1 MREGSQ
7 DIDSKEK
14 LQSSVQV
21 GDDGQAGQLNTR
33 VTDAPGG
40 NSGSFSA
47 SSDDNKKVSR
57 EDIELVQNLI
67 ERCLQLYMNKG
78 EVVRTLS
85 NRARIE
91 PGFTTLVWQKL
102 EEENSEF
109 FRAYYIR
116 LKLKKQINLFN
127 HLLEHQY
134 NLMKYPVPQQVPFAP
149 TPNGI
154 HPMPAVNNMP
164 VGYPVLQQSGMA
176 APGQPHVSPM
186 ACGPPSSHIVN
197 GIPAP
202 GGYHPICMNS
212 GNGIME
218 NKTHETAH
226 AATAGSAM
234 SSDMVVSPSSAMSSN
249 HVSFTP
255 SEISGMCVDESST
268 NAAFGADVGN
278 GGPLQIGPDAAD
290 GSSLGR
296 QIWDFSLSDLS
307 ADLTNLGDLS
317 ALENYSGNPFLPSD
331 SDLLLESPDHDD
343 IVEYFA
349 DAINGPSQSDEEKP

>member
-91 PGFTTLVWQKL
+91 PGFTTLV
-102 EEENSEF
+102 
-109 FRAYYIR
+109 
-116 LKLKKQINLFN
+116 
-127 HLLEHQY
+127 
-134 NLMKYPVPQQVPFAP
+134 
-149 TPNGI
+149 
-154 HPMPAVNNMP
+154 NNMP

-226 AATAGSAM
+226 VATAGSAM

>member
-1 MREGSQ
+1 
-7 DIDSKEK
+7 
-14 LQSSVQV
+14 
-21 GDDGQAGQLNTR
+21 
-33 VTDAPGG
+33 
-40 NSGSFSA
+40 
-47 SSDDNKKVSR
+47 
-57 EDIELVQNLI
+57 
-67 ERCLQLYMNKG
+67 MNKG

-116 LKLKKQINLFN
+116 LKLKKQINMFN

-149 TPNGI
+149 NGI
-154 HPMPAVNNMP
+154 HPMPVNNMP
-164 VGYPVLQQSGMA
+164 MGYPVLQQPGMA

-186 ACGPPSSHIVN
+186 ACGPPSSHVVN

-202 GGYHPICMNS
+202 GGYHPIGMNS

-234 SSDMVVSPSSAMSSN
+234 SCEMAVSPSSAMSSN
-249 HVSFTP
+249 NHASFTP
-255 SEISGMCVDESST
+255 SEISGMCVDET
-268 NAAFGADVGN
+268 AANATFGAHVGN

-290 GSSLGR
+290 GSSLGQ

>member
-7 DIDSKEK
+7 DIESKEK
-14 LQSSVQV
+14 LQSLVQGGDEEQAEHFSTGVTGAPV
-21 GDDGQAGQLNTR
+21 GD
-33 VTDAPGG
+33 
-40 NSGSFSA
+40 SGSVSTA
-47 SSDDNKKVSR
+47 SNTNKKVSR

-102 EEENSEF
+102 EEENYEF
-109 FRAYYIR
+109 FQAYYIR

-127 HLLEHQY
+127 NLLEHQY
-134 NLMKYPVPQQVPFAP
+134 HLMKYPVPQQVPFAP
-149 TPNGI
+149 APNGI
-154 HPMPAVNNMP
+154 RHMPVNNMP
-164 VGYPVLQQSGMA
+164 MGYPVLQQPGMA
-176 APGQPHVSPM
+176 APGQPHVSSM

-202 GGYHPICMNS
+202 GGYQPICMNS
-212 GNGIME
+212 GNGMME
-218 NKTHETAH
+218 SKTHETAH
-226 AATAGSAM
+226 AATTCSAM
-234 SSDMVVSPSSAMSSN
+234 SSEMAVSPSSAMSSN

-255 SEISGMCVDESST
+255 SEISGMCVDESAA
-268 NAAFGADVGN
+268 NATFGADVGN
-278 GGPLQIGPDAAD
+278 GVPLHIGPDGAD
-290 GSSLGR
+290 GSSLGQ

-317 ALENYSGNPFLPSD
+317 ALENYSGDPFLPSD
-331 SDLLLESPDHDD
+331 SDLLLDSPDHDD

-349 DAINGPSQSDEEKP
+349 DAINESQSDEEKP

>member
-7 DIDSKEK
+7 DIESKEK
-14 LQSSVQV
+14 
-21 GDDGQAGQLNTR
+21 LNTR
-33 VTDAPGG
+33 VTDSPGG
-40 NSGSFSA
+40 DSASLSA

-91 PGFTTLVWQKL
+91 PGFTTLVWQKH

-116 LKLKKQINLFN
+116 LKLKKQISLFN

-154 HPMPAVNNMP
+154 HPMPVNNMP
-164 VGYPVLQQSGMA
+164 MGYPVLQQPGMA
-176 APGQPHVSPM
+176 APGQAHVSPM
-186 ACGPPSSHIVN
+186 ACGPPSSHVVN

-234 SSDMVVSPSSAMSSN
+234 SSDMALSPSSAMSSN

-255 SEISGMCVDESST
+255 SEISGMCVDESAAIA
-268 NAAFGADVGN
+268 NATFGADVSN

-317 ALENYSGNPFLPSD
+317 ALENYSGNPFLSSD

>member
-7 DIDSKEK
+7 DIESKEK
-14 LQSSVQV
+14 LQSAVQ
-21 GDDGQAGQLNTR
+21 GDDEEQAEQLNTR
-33 VTDAPGG
+33 VADTPEGD
-40 NSGSFSA
+40 SGSFSA
-47 SSDDNKKVSR
+47 ASNDNKKVSR

-102 EEENSEF
+102 EEENSDF

-134 NLMKYPVPQQVPFAP
+134 HLMKYPVPQQVPFAP
-149 TPNGI
+149 TLNGI
-154 HPMPAVNNMP
+154 RPMP
-164 VGYPVLQQSGMA
+164 GYPVLQQPGMA
-176 APGQPHVSPM
+176 APDQPMS
-186 ACGPPSSHIVN
+186 CGPPSSHVVN

-212 GNGIME
+212 GNGMME
-218 NKTHETAH
+218 NGTHETGH
-226 AATAGSAM
+226 AATACSAM
-234 SSDMVVSPSSAMSSN
+234 SSEMAVSPSSVMSSN

-255 SEISGMCVDESST
+255 SEISGMCVDESAA
-268 NAAFGADVGN
+268 NATFGAYVGN
-278 GGPLQIGPDAAD
+278 GGTLQIGPDGAD
-290 GSSLGR
+290 GSSVGQ

-331 SDLLLESPDHDD
+331 SDLLLDSPDHDD

>member
-1 MREGSQ
+1 MCFFSLLLQFSITFWVFAQ
-7 DIDSKEK
+7 DIESKEK
-14 LQSSVQV
+14 VQSLVQ
-21 GDDGQAGQLNTR
+21 GGNEEQAEQLNTR
-33 VTDAPGG
+33 VTDAHGRD
-40 NSGSFSA
+40 SGSLSA
-47 SSDDNKKVSR
+47 SSNDNKKVSR

-154 HPMPAVNNMP
+154 HPMPDLKPVNCLIRHLNE
-164 VGYPVLQQSGMA
+164 
-176 APGQPHVSPM
+176 
-186 ACGPPSSHIVN
+186 
-197 GIPAP
+197 
-202 GGYHPICMNS
+202 
-212 GNGIME
+212 GNGAIVPLKNAYIME

-226 AATAGSAM
+226 AATTGSAM
-234 SSDMVVSPSSAMSSN
+234 SCEMAVSPSSAMSSNN

-255 SEISGMCVDESST
+255 SEISGMCVDET
-268 NAAFGADVGN
+268 AANATFGADVGN

-290 GSSLGR
+290 GSSLGQ
-296 QIWDFSLSDLS
+296 QIWDFSLSVLS

-331 SDLLLESPDHDD
+331 SDLLLETPDHDD